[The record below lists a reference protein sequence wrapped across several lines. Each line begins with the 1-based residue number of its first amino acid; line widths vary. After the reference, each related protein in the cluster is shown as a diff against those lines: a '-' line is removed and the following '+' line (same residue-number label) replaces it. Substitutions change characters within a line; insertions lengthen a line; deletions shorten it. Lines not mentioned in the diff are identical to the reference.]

1 MQIPIRPSFIG
12 LILLVEAYLLIK
24 GEQCWMPMICDD
36 QPTWRD
42 VITERQCTK
51 EQEKALEAL
60 TEQVHET
67 ESMLDQLQKRLEDLS
82 TNSVQ
87 PSVVDV
93 KETTTPQ
100 GYKDKKTTA
109 PATSPWSTKEAF
121 FSTFRPQ
128 TTKVEQSTGE
138 QCWMPMICDDQPTWR
153 DVNTERQCTKEQ
165 EEALEALTEQVHET
179 ESMLDQLQKRLEDL
193 STNSVQPSVVD
204 VKETTTPQGYK
215 DKKTT
220 APATSPWST
229 KEAFFSTFRPQTTK
243 VEQSTVRTC
252 PAPKAPDNGTVDT
265 ATALEVNQTIE
276 YSCNAG
282 YVLQGSNIGKCGE
295 NGTWGEV
302 PTCVVRTC
310 PAPKAPDNGT
320 VDAATALEVNQTIEY
335 SCNAGYVLQGSNIGK
350 CRENGTWGEVPT
362 CVVRTC
368 PAPKAP
374 DNGTV
379 DTATALEV
387 NQTIEY
393 SCNAGYVLQGSN
405 IGKCGENGTWGEVPT
420 CVVRTC
426 PPPKA
431 PDNGTV
437 DTATALEVNQTI
449 EYSCNAGYVLQG
461 SNIGKCGENGT
472 WGEVPTC
479 VVRTCPAPK
488 APDNGTVDTA
498 TALEVNQTIKY
509 SCNAGYVL
517 QGSNIGKCG
526 ENGTWGEVPTC
537 VDHLT
542 CDFESSTNPTCSYTR
557 VNGTFQR
564 EYRDDD
570 ITGYVLAGN
579 GTIRSLPKALA
590 DNEELCMSVDIK
602 DTSDGELVAK
612 ARNGTVT
619 KAIWP
624 FSAST
629 TWKTEKFILK
639 KVNSTDTEVQ
649 LELEASGNVEL
660 DNITTLNSSECYGL
674 DTPCVKQN
682 LENGTIS
689 PEQDLYSQDQEVS
702 YSCNSN
708 YTLEGGQTGTCK
720 ADGSWST
727 TPVCTKCGV
736 VYNSRCFRAIVYD
749 ARNVT
754 LSVAEFIC
762 ENKLANIYDVTH
774 YNLLLDYLRS
784 MIPDGKSWIFVRT
797 GMTYKNGQLYSTTG
811 QAMSLPKE
819 VWYLFYP
826 LPDPSFTTVGVRVT
840 LNPKDKSQ
848 GIFNALP
855 SSAYYGVICENEL

>member
-1 MQIPIRPSFIG
+1 MKIPIRASFIG

-42 VITERQCTK
+42 V
-51 EQEKALEAL
+51 
-60 TEQVHET
+60 
-67 ESMLDQLQKRLEDLS
+67 
-82 TNSVQ
+82 
-87 PSVVDV
+87 
-93 KETTTPQ
+93 
-100 GYKDKKTTA
+100 
-109 PATSPWSTKEAF
+109 
-121 FSTFRPQ
+121 
-128 TTKVEQSTGE
+128 
-138 QCWMPMICDDQPTWR
+138 
-153 DVNTERQCTKEQ
+153 NTERQCTKEQ
-165 EEALEALTEQVHET
+165 ENALEALTEQVHET

-252 PAPKAPDNGTVDT
+252 PAPKAPDNGTVNI
-265 ATALEVNQTIE
+265 ATAFEVNQTIE

-282 YVLQGSNIGKCGE
+282 YVLQGSNIG
-295 NGTWGEV
+295 
-302 PTCVVRTC
+302 
-310 PAPKAPDNGT
+310 
-320 VDAATALEVNQTIEY
+320 I
-335 SCNAGYVLQGSNIGK
+335 

-362 CVVRTC
+362 CI
-368 PAPKAP
+368 
-374 DNGTV
+374 V
-379 DTATALEV
+379 D
-387 NQTIEY
+387 
-393 SCNAGYVLQGSN
+393 
-405 IGKCGENGTWGEVPT
+405 
-420 CVVRTC
+420 
-426 PPPKA
+426 
-431 PDNGTV
+431 
-437 DTATALEVNQTI
+437 
-449 EYSCNAGYVLQG
+449 
-461 SNIGKCGENGT
+461 
-472 WGEVPTC
+472 
-479 VVRTCPAPK
+479 
-488 APDNGTVDTA
+488 
-498 TALEVNQTIKY
+498 
-509 SCNAGYVL
+509 
-517 QGSNIGKCG
+517 
-526 ENGTWGEVPTC
+526 
-537 VDHLT
+537 LT
-542 CDFESSTNPTCSYTR
+542 CDFESSTNPTCGYTR

-564 EYRDDD
+564 EYRDNGV
-570 ITGYVLAGN
+570 TGYVLAGN

-590 DNEELCMSVDIK
+590 GNEELCMSVDIK

-612 ARNGTVT
+612 AHNGTVT

-720 ADGSWST
+720 ADGSWSI

-749 ARNVT
+749 VRNVT
-754 LSVAEFIC
+754 LSVAESIC

-774 YNLLLDYLRS
+774 YNLLRDYLRP
-784 MIPDGKSWIFVRT
+784 MIPDGWPYIRVYT
-797 GMTYKNGQLYSTTG
+797 GMNYTNGQLYSTTG

-819 VWYLFYP
+819 VWYPIPYASSTSVVVL
-826 LPDPSFTTVGVRVT
+826 VAR
-840 LNPKDKSQ
+840 NPEEIYR
-848 GIFNALP
+848 GIFNVPP
-855 SSAYYGVICENEL
+855 SSEYNGAICENEL

>member
-265 ATALEVNQTIE
+265 ATALVVNKTIEYSCNAGYVLQGSNIGKCGENGTWGEVPTCVVRTCPAPKAPDNGTVDTATALEVNQTIE

-479 VVRTCPAPK
+479 V
-488 APDNGTVDTA
+488 DD
-498 TALEVNQTIKY
+498 
-509 SCNAGYVL
+509 
-517 QGSNIGKCG
+517 
-526 ENGTWGEVPTC
+526 
-537 VDHLT
+537 LT
-542 CDFESSTNPTCSYTR
+542 CDFESSTNPTCGYTR

-570 ITGYVLAGN
+570 VTGYVLAGN

-590 DNEELCMSVDIK
+590 GIEELCMSVDIK
-602 DTSDGELVAK
+602 DTSGGELVAK
-612 ARNGTVT
+612 ANNGTVT

-689 PEQDLYSQDQEVS
+689 PEQDLYSEDREVR
-702 YSCNSN
+702 YTCRNGF
-708 YTLEGGQTGTCK
+708 TLEGGQTGTCN

-727 TPVCTKCGV
+727 TPVCTLKCG
-736 VYNSRCFRAIVYD
+736 YNLECIRAIVYD
-749 ARNVT
+749 AWNVT
-754 LSVAEFIC
+754 LSVAESLC

-784 MIPDGKSWIFVRT
+784 MIPDGGSIIWVYT

-811 QAMSLPKE
+811 QAMSLPTE
-819 VWYLFYP
+819 VWYSDYP
-826 LPDPSFTTVGVRVT
+826 KPNPSWTSVVVRVT
-840 LNPKDKSQ
+840 RDQEPKHQ
-848 GIFNALP
+848 GIFNDSP
-855 SSAYYGVICENEL
+855 PYAYNGAICESEL

>member
-1 MQIPIRPSFIG
+1 MKIPIRASFIG

-24 GEQCWMPMICDD
+24 
-36 QPTWRD
+36 
-42 VITERQCTK
+42 
-51 EQEKALEAL
+51 
-60 TEQVHET
+60 
-67 ESMLDQLQKRLEDLS
+67 
-82 TNSVQ
+82 
-87 PSVVDV
+87 
-93 KETTTPQ
+93 
-100 GYKDKKTTA
+100 
-109 PATSPWSTKEAF
+109 
-121 FSTFRPQ
+121 
-128 TTKVEQSTGE
+128 GE

-193 STNSVQPSVVD
+193 STNSVHPSVVD

-252 PAPKAPDNGTVDT
+252 PAPKAPDNGT
-265 ATALEVNQTIE
+265 ALEVNRTIE

-320 VDAATALEVNQTIEY
+320 VNIATAFEVNQTIEY
-335 SCNAGYVLQGSNIGK
+335 SCNAGYVLQGSNIGI

-379 DTATALEV
+379 NTATALEV

-405 IGKCGENGTWGEVPT
+405 IGKCGENGTWGEVPA

-426 PPPKA
+426 PAPKA

-498 TALEVNQTIKY
+498 TALEVNQTIEY

-537 VDHLT
+537 VVRTCPAPKAPDNGTVDTATALEVNQTIEYSCNAGYVLQGSNIGKCGENGTWGEVPTCVVRTCPAPRAPDNGTVDTATALEVNQTIEYSCNAGYVLQGSNIGKCGENGTWGEVPTCIDDLT

-570 ITGYVLAGN
+570 VTGYVLAGN

-590 DNEELCMSVDIK
+590 GNEELCMSVDIK

-612 ARNGTVT
+612 ANNGTVT

-720 ADGSWST
+720 ADGSWSI

-749 ARNVT
+749 AWNVT
-754 LSVAEFIC
+754 LSVAESIC

-774 YNLLLDYLRS
+774 YNLLQDYLRP
-784 MIPDGKSWIFVRT
+784 MIPDGRPFIYVRT
-797 GMTYKNGQLYSTTG
+797 GMNYTNGQLYSTTG
-811 QAMSLPKE
+811 QAMSLPTE
-819 VWYLFYP
+819 VWYLGYP
-826 LPDPSFTTVGVRVT
+826 NPDPSSTSVVVHVNRDPE
-840 LNPKDKSQ
+840 NIYQ
-848 GIFNALP
+848 GIFNDYP
-855 SSAYYGVICENEL
+855 SSTYHGAICESEL